1 MVSSTKLIL
10 LPDLNYLVGPLEK
23 PTKCGLTGFKSD
35 VKLLLETVGNGGE
48 EIKGV
53 QESVLR

>member
-10 LPDLNYLVGPLEK
+10 LPDLNYLVGPLEN
-23 PTKCGLTGFKSD
+23 PMNCGLTGFKSD
-35 VKLLLETVGNGGE
+35 VKLLLDTVANEGE